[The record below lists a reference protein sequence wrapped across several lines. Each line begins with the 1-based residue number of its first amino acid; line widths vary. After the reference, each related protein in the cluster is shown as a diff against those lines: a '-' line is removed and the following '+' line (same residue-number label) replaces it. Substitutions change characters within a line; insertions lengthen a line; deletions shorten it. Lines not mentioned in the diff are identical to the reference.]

1 MGIVKS
7 EQYIQC
13 LQFYTH
19 LCSNSYMNIKLLRL
33 SMFSKTPK
41 PKCKHPFYYIKDWL
55 NIQSKQRLLLAS
67 SFLPPPSRSPLPL
80 VIPLKVSP
88 NPMKQEDFL
97 HLSFTHISHLNDS
110 EESYVVPLTC

>member
-1 MGIVKS
+1 MVLVTDCNFPLDLCRVLLLAILQKKNKNMGIVKS

-41 PKCKHPFYYIKDWL
+41 PKCKHPFYYIKD
-55 NIQSKQRLLLAS
+55 
-67 SFLPPPSRSPLPL
+67 
-80 VIPLKVSP
+80 
-88 NPMKQEDFL
+88 
-97 HLSFTHISHLNDS
+97 
-110 EESYVVPLTC
+110 